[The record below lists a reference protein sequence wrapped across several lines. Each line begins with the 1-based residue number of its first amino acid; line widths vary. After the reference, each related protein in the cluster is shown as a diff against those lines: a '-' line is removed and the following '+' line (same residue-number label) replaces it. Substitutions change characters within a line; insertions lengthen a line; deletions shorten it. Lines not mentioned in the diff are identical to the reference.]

1 MNTRPFLAA
10 VRERLQRG
18 GVENA
23 AFEART
29 LLEIVLGKDSATSAY
44 VSNAVL
50 SDAQTAQTEALLKRR
65 LSGEPLQYL
74 CGSWDF
80 LDSTFVVGEGVLIP
94 RPETEELVLLALER
108 MKELPSPT
116 VYDLCAGSGCIGLSV
131 KRRRSDANVYLFEL
145 SDDALR
151 YCNENRCALGFAQTV
166 PLIQADVL
174 RGYAAVSSLPVP
186 DVILSNPPYIA
197 TAELPTLQREVQN
210 EPAMALDGGEDGLV
224 FYRAI
229 AENGCRICKRA
240 RSSVWN
246 AAKRRRSPSPNC
258 LKIRAFPARS
268 ARILTALTD
277 LFLPARAEGD
287 RYDF

>member
-29 LLEIVLGKDSATSAY
+29 LLEIVLGKERATSAY
-44 VSNAVL
+44 I
-50 SDAQTAQTEALLKRR
+50 SDAALSAQQTAQTEALLKRR

-74 CGSWDF
+74 CGNWDF
-80 LDSTFVVGEGVLIP
+80 LDSTFAVGEGVLIP

-108 MKELPSPT
+108 MKGMSAPT
-116 VYDLCAGSGCIGLSV
+116 VFDLCAGSGCIGLSV

-197 TAELPTLQREVQN
+197 TAELPALQREVQK

-229 AENGCRICKRA
+229 AEKWLPYLQTGALIGVECGETQAQSIAALFGLQGFSCEICKDFNGFDRFVFA
-240 RSSVWN
+240 R
-246 AAKRRRSPSPNC
+246 K
-258 LKIRAFPARS
+258 
-268 ARILTALTD
+268 
-277 LFLPARAEGD
+277 G
-287 RYDF
+287 

>member
-1 MNTRPFLAA
+1 MNTRAFLAA
-10 VRERLQRG
+10 LRETMQRG

-29 LLEIVLGKDSATSAY
+29 LLEIVLGKERATNAY
-44 VSNAVL
+44 I
-50 SDAQTAQTEALLKRR
+50 SDAALSAQQTAQTEALLQRR

-74 CGSWDF
+74 CGNWDF
-80 LDSTFVVGEGVLIP
+80 LDSTFAVGEGVLIP

-108 MKELPSPT
+108 MKGMPAPT
-116 VYDLCAGSGCIGLSV
+116 VFDLCAGSGCIGLSV

-145 SDDALR
+145 SEGALR
-151 YCNENRCALGFAQTV
+151 YCNENRCALGFARTV

-197 TAELPTLQREVQN
+197 SAELPTLQREVQK

-229 AENGCRICKRA
+229 AEKWLPFLRPGALVGVECGETQTQLVAALFGLQGFSCEISKDFNGFDRFVFA
-240 RSSVWN
+240 R
-246 AAKRRRSPSPNC
+246 KGQRRP
-258 LKIRAFPARS
+258 L
-268 ARILTALTD
+268 
-277 LFLPARAEGD
+277 
-287 RYDF
+287 